1 LRNLQGSLTSADDT
15 VFDGFSTIFVSSPAL
30 HLEALDLPKADHAI
44 VVAAWSLPRVNFD
57 AVHSDSN
64 LSCSADGSQ
73 CGDNDAP
80 AFHFDTHLPEQ
91 YSLGLSSSS
100 ARGLSICFPNEHVP
114 HPLEQLQPCFDAHAN
129 VVLLLRL
136 PLLVVDAISM
146 SKGGEAGM
154 PRAFS
159 AGKTDLIEAD
169 GKCMLAA
176 AAASKNGAY
185 M

>member
-1 LRNLQGSLTSADDT
+1 M
-15 VFDGFSTIFVSSPAL
+15 FDGFSTIFVSSPSL
-30 HLEALDLPKADHAI
+30 YHEALDVPKADHTI
-44 VVAAWSLPRVNFD
+44 VVPAWSLPRVHFD
-57 AVHSDSN
+57 DAHSNSN
-64 LSCSADGSQ
+64 LSCSADVSQ
-73 CGDNDAP
+73 YGDNDAP
-80 AFHFDTHLPEQ
+80 AFHFDTHLPDQ
-91 YSLGLSSSS
+91 SSSGLSSSS

-159 AGKTDLIEAD
+159 AGKTDLIDAD
-169 GKCMLAA
+169 GSCMLAA